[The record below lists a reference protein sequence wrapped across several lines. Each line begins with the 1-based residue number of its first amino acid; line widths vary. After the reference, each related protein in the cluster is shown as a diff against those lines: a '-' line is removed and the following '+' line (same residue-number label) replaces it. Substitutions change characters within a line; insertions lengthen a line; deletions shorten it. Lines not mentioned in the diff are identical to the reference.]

1 MTRRTIAVAT
11 LLMVGALIVA
21 DLMTS
26 RPLDPFKAP
35 QMLAFGSGAPA
46 SGAHCASLPSA
57 D

>member
-11 LLMVGALIVA
+11 LLMVGALIAA

-35 QMLAFGSGAPA
+35 PMLAFGSGAPA